1 MRKFAI
7 VFAIILGSSDAA
19 HAADVSADAMPTK
32 APPPVATSQPAQ
44 ASCAGLVALFTTSC
58 PLSWYGITL
67 YGAVDTGV
75 AWQSHGTP
83 FNGSFPNGTE
93 QLISKNSNRALWLP
107 APNGMSQSI
116 VGIKGDEPL
125 APGWS
130 FRFDLELGFDPYSFS
145 VANATES
152 LLQNNGVP
160 LVNQTSNGGS
170 SRVGQFYN
178 GVGYAGVSSPTFG
191 TLTVFRQN
199 SLTLDGAIAY
209 DPMSGSYAFSVI
221 GNSGRTG
228 GVGDTEDARYSTA
241 VKYRV
246 NVGQFRAAALWQ
258 FGGYDLNNAST
269 GAYQAQVGGDIDGGT
284 YGKLSFDTIFS
295 YVQNAVSTAS
305 LSAAQN
311 LLYPNTLAAT
321 ISDDSSVMLLGK
333 YTHGPLQLFAGFEHI
348 AYAPPSN
355 PQTSFTDIGGS
366 TVAAA
371 DINNTAYNF
380 HDRLFDVF
388 WVGAKYAA
396 SETVDLIGAYYRYHQ
411 NSYGIASCSDSS
423 LATCSGALDAVSGV
437 VDWTFSKKCDLYVGI
452 MYSQVRDGLAN
463 GYLYRSTINPTVG
476 LRIRF

>member
-1 MRKFAI
+1 MVFAI
-7 VFAIILGSSDAA
+7 VLGLPDAV
-19 HAADVSADAMPTK
+19 HAADVSADAMLTK
-32 APPPVATSQPAQ
+32 VPPPAAKLQPAP
-44 ASCAGLVALFTTSC
+44 ASCAGLVAFFTTSC

-67 YGAVDTGV
+67 YGAVDTGM

-83 FNGSFPNGTE
+83 FNGVYPNGTE

-107 APNGMSQSI
+107 APNGMSQSN

-130 FRFDLELGFDPYSFS
+130 FLFDLEFGYDPYSLS
-145 VANATES
+145 VANATAS

-160 LVNQTSNGGS
+160 LAGQTSNGDS
-170 SRVGQFYN
+170 SRTGQFYN
-178 GVGYAGVSSPTFG
+178 ALGYAGVSSPTFG

-199 SLTLDGAIAY
+199 ALTLDGAVAY

-221 GNSGRTG
+221 GFSGLTG
-228 GVGDTEDARYSTA
+228 GVGDTEDARYSTS

-269 GAYQAQVGGDIDGGT
+269 GAYQAQIGGDIDGGN
-284 YGKLSFDTIFS
+284 YGKLSLDAIFS
-295 YVQNAVSTAS
+295 YIQNAVSTAS

-321 ISDDSSVMLLGK
+321 ISDDSSVMLLGR
-333 YTHGPLQLFAGFEHI
+333 YTYGPLQLYAGYEHI

-355 PQTSFTDIGGS
+355 PQATFTDIGGIS
-366 TVAAA
+366 VATAN
-371 DINNTAYNF
+371 INNTAYNF

-388 WVGAKYAA
+388 WTGAKYAA
-396 SETVDLIGAYYRYHQ
+396 TDTVDLIGAYYHYHQ
-411 NSYGIASCSDSS
+411 NSYGVTSCSDSS

-437 VDWTFSKKCDLYVGI
+437 VDWRFAKKFDLYVGI

-463 GYLYRSTINPTVG
+463 GYLNRSTIDPTVG
-476 LRIRF
+476 LRFRF